1 MKELKDERRR
11 ARLNRREFM
20 SAVSA
25 ATGFSADG
33 VAQIAGSVPRK
44 V

>member
-1 MKELKDERRR
+1 LKDERQR
-11 ARLNRREFM
+11 ARLNRGEFM
-20 SAVSA
+20 AAVSA
-25 ATGFSADG
+25 AAIGFSVEG